1 MAKRIETKATKARA
15 AEKAGKAAPPVRVS
29 RAKPAKP
36 AAPQGPDYSMFDATV
51 VRLETLKSGL
61 ESERVTMVG
70 IIGAL
75 VKGAA
80 DISTAVNDILKPQGR
95 FAAVFVAAYMSRAT
109 GTDHTV
115 EEGAKICAKAGATS
129 QDAERRTTIMEKACG
144 AARTEAWRIRKMG
157 GWDATDTRGGANGGA
172 AGKAAKAA
180 KAAAKRGTKAR
191 KDAPSAKAEPVIP
204 ASESIGNSVALAQ
217 ALMFHAKACMDLIN
231 AKPKLALNPW
241 PGDVHTL
248 HNHLK
253 AFLDQNKG

>member
-1 MAKRIETKATKARA
+1 MAKRNETNAGKARA
-15 AEKAGKAAPPVRVS
+15 AAKAGKAAPPVRVS

-36 AAPQGPDYSMFDATV
+36 ATVQGPDYSMFDATV

-61 ESERVTMVG
+61 ESERVSMVG

-80 DISTAVNDILKPQGR
+80 DINAAVHDILKPQGR
-95 FAAVFVAAYMSRAT
+95 FAAVFVAAYMARVT

-115 EEGAKICAKAGATS
+115 EEGAKICAKAGAAS
-129 QDAERRTTIMEKACG
+129 QDADRRTAIMEKACG

-180 KAAAKRGTKAR
+180 AKRGTKAR
-191 KDAPSAKAEPVIP
+191 NDTPSAKAEPVMP
-204 ASESIGNSVALAQ
+204 AAASIGNSVELATS
-217 ALMFHAKACMDLIN
+217 LLFHAKACMDLIN
-231 AKPKLALNPW
+231 AKPKLGLNPW
-241 PGDVHTL
+241 VGDVHTL
-248 HNHLK
+248 INHLK
-253 AFLDQNKG
+253 GFLAQNKG